1 MSQQPDVQAVCAA
14 HGNDPSALLEILHDV
29 QDTAGCVPDA
39 VIRGIAQ
46 ALNLSRADVHGIISF
61 YHDFRSTPAGRA
73 HVKIC
78 RAEACQSVGAL
89 GLIDRLCGRHGL
101 SLGDTTPDGAL
112 TVDAVY
118 CLGNCALGP
127 AALVNGELYGR
138 LNDAKLQQAIV
149 EAGA

>member
-1 MSQQPDVQAVCAA
+1 MSRIPDVRAICAA
-14 HGNDPSALLEILHDV
+14 HGNDPAALLEILHEV
-29 QDTAGCVPDA
+29 QDSAGCVPDS
-39 VIRGIAQ
+39 VIPDIAQ
-46 ALNLSRADVHGIISF
+46 ALNLSRADVHGVVSF
-61 YHDFRSTPAGRA
+61 YHDFRRDPAGRA

-78 RAEACQSVGAL
+78 RAEACQAVGAL

-101 SLGDTTPDGAL
+101 KLGDTTPDGAL
-112 TVDAVY
+112 TVEAVY

-127 AALVNGELYGR
+127 SAMINGALQGR